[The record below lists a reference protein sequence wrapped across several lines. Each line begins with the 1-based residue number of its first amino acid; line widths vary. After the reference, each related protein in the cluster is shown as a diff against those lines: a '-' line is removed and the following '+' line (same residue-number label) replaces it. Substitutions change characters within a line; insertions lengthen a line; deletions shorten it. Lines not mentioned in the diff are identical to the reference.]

1 MQKSALPDRLTVIA
15 IAVIAYAGVKF
26 CHEIIGHCSMAALV
40 GNRCRVLSV
49 TYTPLVKEI
58 TDFHS
63 WKYHLILIAGST
75 ANWIVGLVCLGL
87 LRAWRTAQPALRYF
101 LWLSMSVNLF
111 LPSTYL
117 LAAPIIKYGDSY
129 FLISNLPGQFV
140 WRSALV
146 SAGAVMCWFSFQL
159 CRTELVRL
167 IGSEG
172 RASRGVAWE
181 LVAPA
186 YVAGGVITVA
196 AGLFSQLEFKWAQLE
211 AVGGTFGLTVW
222 LLLLPLSIPE
232 APATWALP
240 FTIPRSIGWIVA
252 GTLIGLTFI
261 GVLGPGIPL

>member
-1 MQKSALPDRLTVIA
+1 MRRTVMSDRLTVIA
-15 IAVIAYAGVKF
+15 IAVIAYSGVKI

-40 GNRCRVLSV
+40 GNPCRVLSA

-63 WKYHLILIAGST
+63 WQYHLILIAGST

-101 LWLSMSVNLF
+101 LWLFMCVNLF

-117 LAAPIIKYGDSY
+117 LAAPVIRYGDSY

-146 SAGAVMCWFSFQL
+146 LAGAVMCWLSFRL
-159 CRTELVRL
+159 CRTEFVRL
-167 IGSEG
+167 IGFEG

-186 YVAGGVITVA
+186 YVAGGVVTVM
-196 AGLFSQLEFKWAQLE
+196 AGLFSHLEFKWAQLE

-232 APATWALP
+232 AQTPAEHT
-240 FTIPRSIGWIVA
+240 FMVPRSTGWIA
-252 GTLIGLTFI
+252 TGAMIGLIFI

>member
-1 MQKSALPDRLTVIA
+1 MKRTVLSDRLTVIA
-15 IAVIAYAGVKF
+15 IAVMAYAGVKI
-26 CHEIIGHCSMAALV
+26 CHEIIGHCSVAALV
-40 GNRCRVLSV
+40 GNRCRVLSA

-63 WKYHLILIAGST
+63 WRYHLILIAGST
-75 ANWIVGLVCLGL
+75 ANWAVGLICLGL

-101 LWLSMSVNLF
+101 LWLSMCVNLF

-117 LAAPIIKYGDSY
+117 LGAPIIKYGDSY

-146 SAGAVMCWFSFQL
+146 LAGAVMCRFSFRL

-167 IGSEG
+167 IGFG
-172 RASRGVAWE
+172 GHASRGVAWE

-186 YVAGGVITVA
+186 YVAGGVMTVT
-196 AGLFSQLEFKWAQLE
+196 AGLFSHLEFKWALLE
-211 AVGGTFGLTVW
+211 AAGGTFGLTVW

-232 APATWALP
+232 APASGASP
-240 FTIPRSIGWIVA
+240 FMIPRSIGWIVA
-252 GTLIGLTFI
+252 GTLIGLTFV

>member
-1 MQKSALPDRLTVIA
+1 MQRTTLPDRFTVIA

-26 CHEIIGHCSMAALV
+26 CHEIVGHCSMAALV
-40 GNRCRVLSV
+40 GNRCRLLSV

-58 TDFHS
+58 TDYHS
-63 WKYHLILIAGST
+63 WRYHLILIAGST
-75 ANWIVGLVCLGL
+75 ANWAVGLVCLAL
-87 LRAWRTAQPALRYF
+87 LRTWRTASPAWRYF
-101 LWLSMSVNLF
+101 LWLSMCVNLF

-146 SAGAVMCWFSFQL
+146 LAGAVMCWLSFRP
-159 CRTELVRL
+159 CHTELVRL
-167 IGSEG
+167 IGFGG
-172 RASRGVAWE
+172 RASRRVAWE

-186 YVAGGVITVA
+186 YVAGGVITIT
-196 AGLFSQLEFKWAQLE
+196 AGLFSHLEFKWALLE
-211 AVGGTFGLTVW
+211 AAGGTFGLTVW

-232 APATWALP
+232 APTSGAHH
-240 FTIPRSIGWIVA
+240 FTLPRSIGWIVA